1 MSEASDS
8 SGSTSEPKSQQV
20 SGLNQSTL
28 LEQSSVNRAILESLE
43 RLNHNFATFSEYQYP
58 ENDYSHE
65 LVNESG
71 ERSNDSSPVDIH
83 QDVNGIVSPVNEAED
98 IESPQDTP
106 RNDESDIVDY
116 DGQLDLSLDTKGPN
130 INDKVAGVVN
140 KLCLQRISQD
150 QSKAVIKRHS
160 TP

>member
-1 MSEASDS
+1 M
-8 SGSTSEPKSQQV
+8 
-20 SGLNQSTL
+20 
-28 LEQSSVNRAILESLE
+28 
-43 RLNHNFATFSEYQYP
+43 
-58 ENDYSHE
+58 
-65 LVNESG
+65 
-71 ERSNDSSPVDIH
+71 DIH

-116 DGQLDLSLDTKGPN
+116 DSQLDLSLDTKGPK

-140 KLCLQRISQD
+140 KLCLQRVSQD